1 MKASVSAL
9 MPYPFVPLPHASTG
23 PLQGLSFVVKDLF
36 DIAGYPTS
44 GGNPH
49 VLARS
54 GIKTQ
59 TAPAVQTLLDA
70 GAECIGKAQT
80 NEMAFSMSGHNAH
93 FGTPING
100 AAPDRIPGGS
110 SSGSASAVS
119 NGLCDFALGTD
130 TGGSVRTPSSYCGL
144 YGIRPT
150 HGRVS
155 LALCQALCESM
166 DTCGYFARDA
176 DTFARVGRVLLGPDP
191 LASAPT
197 EVVAIQALFELMPEP
212 VQQALDGA
220 VKIVRRSVGKIEPL
234 TPELPDLDQAYW
246 DFRYIQGYEAW
257 QAQGE
262 LIESAGLVLGP
273 DVASRFMW
281 SKEVSAEQYRIS
293 SENRARFRAQWEAIL
308 GNRIL
313 VLPTVASIAPLRD
326 ASGEEIERERQLAH
340 HLLDIAVLCQWPQ
353 VSMPLAELDGAPL
366 GLSLLGPAGSDL
378 ALVELA
384 RQIGKSVGK

>member
-9 MPYPFVPLPHASTG
+9 MPYPFVPLPHADTG
-23 PLQGLSFVVKDLF
+23 PLQGLTFAVKDLF

-49 VLARS
+49 ILAMS

-59 TAPAVQTLLDA
+59 TAPVVQTLLDA
-70 GAECIGKAQT
+70 GAECIGKTQT

-100 AAPDRIPGGS
+100 AAPERIPGGS

-130 TGGSVRTPSSYCGL
+130 TGGSVRTPASYCDL
-144 YGIRPT
+144 YGLRPT
-150 HGRVS
+150 HGRIP
-155 LALCQALCESM
+155 LDLCQPLCESM
-166 DTCGYFARDA
+166 DSCGYFTRDGN
-176 DTFARVGRVLLGPDP
+176 TFSQVGRVLLGPDP
-191 LASAPT
+191 LTTAPT
-197 EVVAIQALFELMPEP
+197 ELVLIPALFELMPAAA
-212 VQQALDGA
+212 QQALAGA
-220 VKIVRRSVGKIEPL
+220 VEIVRKSAGEIEPL
-234 TPELPDLDQAYW
+234 SPELPDLEQAYW
-246 DFRYIQGYEAW
+246 DFRYIQGFEAW
-257 QAQGE
+257 QAQGA

-273 DVASRFMW
+273 DVAARFNW
-281 SKEVSAEQYRIS
+281 SKEVSAEQYHES
-293 SENRARFRAQWEAIL
+293 SQNRARFRAQWEAIL

-313 VLPTVASIAPLRD
+313 IMPTVPSIAPLLD
-326 ASGEEIERERQLAH
+326 AGGEEIERERQLAH

-353 VSMPLAELDGAPL
+353 VNLPLAQLEGAPL

-378 ALVELA
+378 TLVELA
-384 RQIGKSVGK
+384 ARIGQSISK